1 MLGPRRFM
9 GTGRGLDILW
19 QHIMQIDYA
28 RYPGMVGNDWSG
40 AVQNPAYRLSV
51 KNPPHGGF
59 FISPIITQ
67 VTIYLYDICLS
78 TCHCKPRQWR
88 GNPVNKSTAGITR
101 RHNKPGSPRSLHSL
115 AMTKN
120 YDITKETRVT
130 SPPKKRG
137 VAPFFYFFSEK
148 SASRAPSSFGFDS
161 PFSDCAAASCDAL

>member
-28 RYPGMVGNDWSG
+28 HYPGMVGNDWSG

-67 VTIYLYDICLS
+67 VTIYLYDFCLP
-78 TCHCKPRQWR
+78 TCHYGGWR
-88 GNPVNKSTAGITR
+88 TAIFPLVIARKGAQQ
-101 RHNKPGSPRSLHSL
+101 SSLVSL
-115 AMTKN
+115 RAIA
-120 YDITKETRVT
+120 D
-130 SPPKKRG
+130 G
-137 VAPFFYFFSEK
+137 VAIQ
-148 SASRAPSSFGFDS
+148 
-161 PFSDCAAASCDAL
+161 